1 MIVFLLR
8 IVLMLLS
15 IVAMSMLIPLGFAI
29 YHRETDTVF
38 AFLLPMVAFLI
49 PGILAF
55 IFKQKSKPVFSMK
68 AGFVVVAGS
77 WILACILGAL
87 PLMISGYIPSF
98 FDAFFESA
106 SGFTTTGAS
115 ILSSVEALPVSLNIW
130 RAEMHWLGGMGI
142 VAMTVALMPIL
153 GIGGF
158 TLIKAETTGPDKG
171 KITPKIAQTAKILW
185 FIYIFLTFIQIVLLL
200 FTDMNFSE
208 SVFHT
213 FGSLGTGGFSMK
225 DSGLANYS
233 PAAQWICTVFMLI
246 AGTNFALYYL
256 LMQKRGKEFLQNTEV
271 KVYWSIVILATAVVT
286 IALLPVY
293 KSFSTSVRHAAF
305 QVVSVLTTTGFATAD
320 YVQWPQLAQS
330 VLFLLL
336 FIGGCSAST
345 AGGVKVVR
353 WTVLFKQ
360 MMNEI
365 KRMLHPYG
373 VFTIHLNGKA
383 GRKDIVYSVA
393 AFIFLYFLLV
403 AITTLIASLNGVD
416 LLTSFTSGLALVG
429 NVGPGFG
436 KVGPTG
442 NYGFYSSATKLW
454 FSFAML
460 AGRLELYTI
469 FIFLTPHF
477 WKR

>member
-1 MIVFLLR
+1 
-8 IVLMLLS
+8 
-15 IVAMSMLIPLGFAI
+15 
-29 YHRETDTVF
+29 
-38 AFLLPMVAFLI
+38 
-49 PGILAF
+49 
-55 IFKQKSKPVFSMK
+55 
-68 AGFVVVAGS
+68 
-77 WILACILGAL
+77 
-87 PLMISGYIPSF
+87 
-98 FDAFFESA
+98 
-106 SGFTTTGAS
+106 
-115 ILSSVEALPVSLNIW
+115 
-130 RAEMHWLGGMGI
+130 MHWLGGMGI

-271 KVYWSIVILATAVVT
+271 KVYWSIVILATAAVT

-305 QVVSVLTTTGFATAD
+305 QVASILTTTGFSTAD
-320 YVQWPQLAQS
+320 FTHWPQLAQS